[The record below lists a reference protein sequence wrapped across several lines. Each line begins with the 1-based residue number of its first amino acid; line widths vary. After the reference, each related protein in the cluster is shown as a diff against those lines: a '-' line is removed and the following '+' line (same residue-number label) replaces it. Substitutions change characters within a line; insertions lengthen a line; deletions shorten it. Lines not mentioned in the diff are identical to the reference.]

1 MRSVITYTASRILI
15 FAVAYGVI
23 FLLGARGAL
32 GLILAFLVSG
42 LVSYVLLSE
51 QRDSIS
57 AAIVEWRRRR
67 RSLADRLSEGA
78 AKEDDEDARPPR

>member
-1 MRSVITYTASRILI
+1 MRSIITYTASRILI

-42 LVSYVLLSE
+42 LVSYILLSE

-57 AAIVEWRRRR
+57 AAIVEWRTRRQ
-67 RSLADRLSEGA
+67 SLTDRLEQGA
-78 AKEDDEDARPPR
+78 AKEDSGDARPER